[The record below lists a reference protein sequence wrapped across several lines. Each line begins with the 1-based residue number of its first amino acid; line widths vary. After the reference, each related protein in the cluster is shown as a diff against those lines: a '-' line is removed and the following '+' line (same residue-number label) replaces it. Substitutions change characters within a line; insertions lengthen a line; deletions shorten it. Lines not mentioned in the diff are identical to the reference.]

1 MMMIYDDDPDTPLTC
16 KDYLDFP
23 RWCSV
28 VRWEVKQTTP
38 FLRTR
43 EFLWQEGHT
52 AFAEKATL
60 GELWMTDMTGWWLR
74 VRGKIMKDPRKGF
87 MDSFAY
93 HFMICF
99 PLFRSKNVLC
109 GVVLFLVL
117 RGQLFPVLLPL
128 HVFLVICLGSENW
141 VPVSPLV
148 YHHFP

>member
-1 MMMIYDDDPDTPLTC
+1 MIYDDDPDTPLTC

-60 GELWMTDMTGWWLR
+60 GELWMTDMTG
-74 VRGKIMKDPRKGF
+74 
-87 MDSFAY
+87 
-93 HFMICF
+93 
-99 PLFRSKNVLC
+99 
-109 GVVLFLVL
+109 
-117 RGQLFPVLLPL
+117 
-128 HVFLVICLGSENW
+128 
-141 VPVSPLV
+141 
-148 YHHFP
+148 